1 MDKIV
6 DIDSQGFEEQV
17 LDSEK
22 PVVVEYWHHK
32 CPSCEEMKPVYARM
46 PGIMGDG
53 IRFTRMNLLESREN
67 RTHAIGEG
75 VRSTP
80 TFIMYC
86 EGRPIGVIIGVWEQE
101 DFKEELEKL
110 LRVKDGCLMGTPLEP
125 E

>member
-1 MDKIV
+1 
-6 DIDSQGFEEQV
+6 
-17 LDSEK
+17 
-22 PVVVEYWHHK
+22 
-32 CPSCEEMKPVYARM
+32 VYARM
-46 PGIMGDG
+46 PGIMGDR

>member
-1 MDKIV
+1 MDEVI
-6 DIDSQGFEEQV
+6 DIDSQSFEEQV

-46 PGIMGDG
+46 PGEMGD
-53 IRFTRMNLLESREN
+53 RLKFTRMNLLESREN
-67 RTHAIGEG
+67 RVHAINEG

-80 TFIMYC
+80 TFILYC
-86 EGRPIGVIIGVWEQE
+86 VGRPTGVIIGVWEQE

-110 LRVKDGCLMGTPLEP
+110 LRMKDACLMGTPLEP